1 MKLLIASI
9 ATALASTALPAAAA
23 DKITYG
29 WCEVESPAG
38 TYQMSALLQA
48 PSGPNDAMELLI
60 AADMGA
66 DRSGACWMYYA
77 SPTEAE
83 SHLKQRQ
90 YVITTQENKRFNQT
104 NWTGPYGIKGA
115 PPKAT
120 PGAHLTVEPA
130 EKPVKRAT
138 AGEVLGD
145 LEKLRAL
152 NPTKSLKTD
161 AENKRKAEAFK
172 AEQKKRGRAQ

>member
-9 ATALASTALPAAAA
+9 AAALMATVLPAAAS

-29 WCEVESPAG
+29 WCEVEIPAG

-48 PSGPNDAMELLI
+48 PSGPNDAMERQI

-66 DRSGACWMYYA
+66 DRSGSCWMYYA

-90 YVITTQENKRFNQT
+90 YVITTQESKRFNQT

-115 PPKAT
+115 PTKAT
-120 PGAHLTVEPA
+120 PGAHLTVEA
-130 EKPVKRAT
+130 VEKPDPRAT

-145 LEKLRAL
+145 LEKLRAA
-152 NPTKSLKTD
+152 NKRKTD
-161 AENKRKAEAFK
+161 AVKAEPT
-172 AEQKKRGRAQ
+172 KRGRAQ

>member
-9 ATALASTALPAAAA
+9 TAALMSTVLPAAAS
-23 DKITYG
+23 DEITYG
-29 WCEVESPAG
+29 WCEVEIPAG

-48 PSGPNDAMELLI
+48 PSGPNDAMERQI

-66 DRSGACWMYYA
+66 DRSGSCWMYYA

-90 YVITTQENKRFNQT
+90 YVITTQESKRFNQT

-115 PPKAT
+115 
-120 PGAHLTVEPA
+120 HLTVEA
-130 EKPVKRAT
+130 VEKPVPRAT

-145 LEKLRAL
+145 LEKLRAA
-152 NPTKSLKTD
+152 NKRKTD
-161 AENKRKAEAFK
+161 AVKAEPT
-172 AEQKKRGRAQ
+172 KRGRAQ